1 MKQNF
6 NKTTKI
12 KQNYSK
18 AINNKAKL
26 QQIKTIIKQKTI
38 K

>member
-12 KQNYSK
+12 KQNYRK

-26 QQIKTIIKQKTI
+26 QQGKDYN
-38 K
+38 